1 MSHHP
6 AAGGALGRRRPW
18 ARVASTLL
26 RLGLGVLWLVAG
38 CLKVGDAD
46 GMVRSVRAFRV
57 LPETLVHPVAYAV
70 PFVEIALG
78 VLLLL
83 GLAVR
88 AGALLSCLLL
98 AVYIGAIAAA
108 AARGLHI
115 ECGCFSKGGDLAK
128 GAPTHYTSELVRD
141 SLLLLASV
149 LLAVWPH
156 GYLTLDRLLFGPAP
170 DRRPEG
176 SGDLDDDRA
185 DEHWSAEEHWD
196 ANEADQHAADQHDA
210 DDSRDGGD
218 WHDGYRVR
226 TGDQPRPGDRAGRMR
241 RER

>member
-1 MSHHP
+1 MSRQLLV
-6 AAGGALGRRRPW
+6 GGAPPHWG
-18 ARVASTLL
+18 RVASTLL
-26 RLGLGVLWLVAG
+26 RVGLGVLWLVAG
-38 CLKVGDAD
+38 SLKAGDAD
-46 GMVRSVRAFRV
+46 GMVRSVRAFRI
-57 LPETLVHPVAYAV
+57 LPEALVHPVAYAV

-98 AVYIGAIAAA
+98 AVYIGAIASA

-128 GAPTHYTSELVRD
+128 NAPTHYTSELVRD

-149 LLAVWPH
+149 LLTVWPH
-156 GYLTLDRLLFGPAP
+156 GYLTLDRLLFGPAAD
-170 DRRPEG
+170 DRPAA
-176 SGDLDDDRA
+176 SSDLDDD
-185 DEHWSAEEHWD
+185 WD
-196 ANEADQHAADQHDA
+196 DASWDDDDRGDGRRGDGHDT

-218 WHDGYRVR
+218 WQDGYRAR
-226 TGDQPRPGDRAGRMR
+226 AGDRPRSGDRAGRMR